1 MEETIESILKNFP
14 PNRKENLV
22 PILQSIQS
30 QNGFLSDASLQKVG
44 KYLNVPINKI
54 FGVATFYD
62 QFRFKPDREKQPE
75 IKRKVINPLILSSA
89 EKSFLLEKIMKNM
102 ADDVRKEDQENLL
115 ILRKEKVTRPVIFIG
130 TGSCGLGSGAEETLD
145 AIKTFVSSN
154 NADVEIVEVGCIGLC
169 SEEPIMDVQLP
180 GKSRISF
187 KQVTADKVP
196 DILNSI
202 FNKTV
207 NFENVLGQYRNT
219 RNEVWS
225 NVPYIEQLPWFALQQ
240 RDLLKNTGMISP
252 ISISD
257 YLVRGGYR
265 SLYKTVLNYIPSK
278 VCDIIEQSEL
288 RGRGG
293 AGYFTGKKWK
303 LALTTAGDEKY
314 LICNADESDPGAFM
328 DRAIIEGDP
337 HRLLEGIAIAAY
349 AIGANNAYIYIRTNH
364 PRTVELLEEALR
376 QAKEHEILGQNI
388 FGSGFNLTI
397 HIHQGAGAFICGEE
411 TALINSLEGKRGLP
425 RAKPPYPAET
435 GLFGKPTVVNNVET
449 LVNVP
454 AIIEKGPSWFKNTGS
469 KNSKGTKIFS
479 LKGNIKR
486 SGFIEIPMG
495 IKLRDIIY
503 QIGGG
508 PANNKTIKAVLV
520 GGPMGVFI
528 PDSELDIEIGYES
541 MDQFQVVLGSGGLN
555 VLDENTCI
563 VNHSLLFMEFLQNES
578 CGKCIPC
585 REGSK
590 RMFEILESITKRPKE
605 ETSHETLERFKG
617 VVQLE
622 NLARVIQQTS
632 LCGLGQK
639 APNLIISSLKWFR
652 EEFEEHI
659 FDRRCPA
666 GECRYLRT
674 FHIDVETCNGCNVC
688 QRKCPENAIIGV
700 IKYPHFIV
708 EDKCN
713 GCGICFESC
722 KFNAIV
728 IK

>member
-1 MEETIESILKNFP
+1 
-14 PNRKENLV
+14 
-22 PILQSIQS
+22 
-30 QNGFLSDASLQKVG
+30 
-44 KYLNVPINKI
+44 
-54 FGVATFYD
+54 
-62 QFRFKPDREKQPE
+62 
-75 IKRKVINPLILSSA
+75 
-89 EKSFLLEKIMKNM
+89 
-102 ADDVRKEDQENLL
+102 
-115 ILRKEKVTRPVIFIG
+115 
-130 TGSCGLGSGAEETLD
+130 
-145 AIKTFVSSN
+145 
-154 NADVEIVEVGCIGLC
+154 
-169 SEEPIMDVQLP
+169 
-180 GKSRISF
+180 
-187 KQVTADKVP
+187 
-196 DILNSI
+196 
-202 FNKTV
+202 
-207 NFENVLGQYRNT
+207 
-219 RNEVWS
+219 
-225 NVPYIEQLPWFALQQ
+225 LPWFALQQ
-240 RDLLKNTGMISP
+240 RDLLRNTGIISP

-257 YLVRGGYR
+257 YLARGGYR
-265 SLYKTVLNYIPSK
+265 SLFKTVLNYIPSK

-349 AIGANNAYIYIRTNH
+349 AIGANNAYIYIRSNY
-364 PRTVELLEEALR
+364 PRAVELLEEALR
-376 QAKEHEILGQNI
+376 QAKEFEILGQNI

-411 TALINSLEGKRGLP
+411 TALISSLEGKRGLP
-425 RAKPPYPAET
+425 RTKPPYPAES
-435 GLFGKPTVVNNVET
+435 GFFGRPTIVNNVET

-469 KNSKGTKIFS
+469 KTSKGTKIFS
-479 LKGNIKR
+479 LKGNIQR

-508 PANNKTIKAVLV
+508 PGNNKTIKAVQV
-520 GGPMGVFI
+520 GGPMGVLI
-528 PDSELDIEIGYES
+528 PESELDLEVGYES
-541 MDQFQVVLGSGGLN
+541 MDEVQVLLGSGGLT

-563 VNHSLLFMEFLQNES
+563 VNHSLVFMEFLQNES

-590 RMFEILESITKRPKE
+590 RMFEILESITKRPRE
-605 ETSHETLERFKG
+605 ESSHETLERFKG

-622 NLARVIQQTS
+622 NLARVIQGTS
-632 LCGLGQK
+632 LCGLGQN
-639 APNLIISSLKWFR
+639 APNLVISSLKWFR

-666 GECRYLRT
+666 GVCRDMRT

-688 QRKCPENAIIGV
+688 QKKCPENAIIGV

-708 EDKCN
+708 ENKCN
-713 GCGICFESC
+713 GCGVCFECC
-722 KFNAIV
+722 KFNAIL

>member
-1 MEETIESILKNFP
+1 MEETVEIILKNFP

-22 PILQSIQS
+22 PILQSVQS
-30 QNGFLSDASLQKVG
+30 QNGFLSDESLQRIG
-44 KYLNVPINKI
+44 KYLNIPINKI
-54 FGVATFYD
+54 YGVATFYD
-62 QFRFKPDREKQPE
+62 QFRFKPDSKKPQE
-75 IKRKVINPLILSSA
+75 IKRTVTPVMLSSA
-89 EKSFLLEKIMKNM
+89 DKSFLLEKVMKNM
-102 ADDVRKEDQENLL
+102 ADEFRKEDQEKLL
-115 ILRKEKVTRPVIFIG
+115 FLRREKVTRPIIFIG
-130 TGSCGLGSGAEETLD
+130 TGSCGLNSGADQTLE
-145 AIKTFVSSN
+145 AINKYILTN
-154 NADVEIVEVGCIGLC
+154 NVNVDILQVGCIGLC
-169 SEEPIMDVQLP
+169 SEEPIMDIQLP

-187 KQVTADKVP
+187 KQVTSEKVP
-196 DILNSI
+196 DILDSI

-207 NFENVLGQYRNT
+207 NFENVLGQYRDT

-225 NVPYIEQLPWFALQQ
+225 NVPYIDQLPWFSLQQ
-240 RDLLKNTGMISP
+240 RDLLKNTGIISP
-252 ISISD
+252 ISITD
-257 YLVRGGYR
+257 YMARGGYR
-265 SLYKTVLNYIPSK
+265 SLFKTVLNYIPSK
-278 VCDIIEQSEL
+278 VCDIVEQSEL

-293 AGYFTGKKWK
+293 AGYFTGKKWQ

-337 HRLLEGIAIAAY
+337 HRLIEGIAIGAY
-349 AIGANNAYIYIRTNH
+349 AIGANNAYIYIRSNY
-364 PRTVELLEEALR
+364 PRAVELLEEALR
-376 QAKEHEILGQNI
+376 QAREYEILGQNI

-397 HIHQGAGAFICGEE
+397 HIRQGAGAFICGEE
-411 TALINSLEGKRGLP
+411 TALISSLEGKRGLP
-425 RAKPPYPAET
+425 RTKPPYPAES

-454 AIIEKGPSWFKNTGS
+454 AIIEKGPSWFRNTGS
-469 KNSKGTKIFS
+469 KTSKGTKIFS
-479 LKGNIKR
+479 IKGNIQR

-495 IKLRDIIY
+495 ITLRDIIY

-508 PANNKTIKAVLV
+508 PGIDKTVKAVLV
-520 GGPMGVFI
+520 GGPMGVLI
-528 PDSELDIEIGYES
+528 PETGLDLEVGYES
-541 MDQFQVVLGSGGLN
+541 MDEVQLVLGSGGLY

-563 VNHSLLFMEFLQNES
+563 VNHSLRFMEFFQNES

-590 RMFEILESITKRPKE
+590 RMFEILESITKRPRE

-617 VVQLE
+617 VIQLE
-622 NLARVIQQTS
+622 NLAKVIQETS

-666 GECRYLRT
+666 GVCRNLRT
-674 FHIDVETCNGCNVC
+674 FHIDAQTCNGCNVC
-688 QRKCPENAIIGV
+688 QKKCPENAIIGV
-700 IKYPHFIV
+700 TKYPHFIV
-708 EDKCN
+708 ESRCN
-713 GCGICFESC
+713 GCGICFECC